1 MDWER
6 FFAGWNPTTYH
17 QWDSKKKFRKNG
29 RDQVRKIGTRYF
41 REQGQDELLGQD
53 QNSLTQRWN
62 SGGKDF
68 TDYRKGSLDPWTVK
82 TGDDIFRQR
91 KNGRNVDRYVTNDVP
106 GQANSLF
113 PNFDQL
119 ARKEFKHRWKNPNKK
134 YKRAW
139 KDKHADAW
147 DLYKNEDE

>member
-68 TDYRKGSLDPWTVK
+68 TDARKGSPDPWTAK

-91 KNGRNVDRYVTNDVP
+91 KNGRNIDRYVTNEVP
-106 GQANSLF
+106 GQANALF

-119 ARKEFKHRWKNPNKK
+119 ARKEFKQRWKNPNKK
-134 YKRAW
+134 YKRQW
-139 KDKHADAW
+139 KDKHADTW